1 MLDIVFVNETD
12 FDTTGFDTLI
22 TEVFHEAMKTENIDK
37 YYEVSVVFVTKER
50 IQEIN
55 RTYRGIDR
63 VTDVIS
69 FALLDDE
76 DDIIFED
83 DEEEITVLGDIFIC
97 LEVMKEQS
105 KEYGHSEKRELAF
118 LALHGLL
125 HLLGYDHDTPM
136 EEKEMFAKQDYILN
150 NLGITRG

>member
-97 LEVMKEQS
+97 LEVMKEQA
-105 KEYGHSEKRELAF
+105 KDYGHSEKRELAF

>member
-1 MLDIVFVNETD
+1 MLDIVFVNETEY
-12 FDTTGFDTLI
+12 DTTGYDTLI
-22 TEVFHEAMKTENIDK
+22 TEVFNEAMKVEQIDK
-37 YYEVSVVFVTKER
+37 YYEVSVVFVSKEK

-69 FALLDDE
+69 FALFDNE
-76 DDIIFED
+76 DDIVFED
-83 DEEEITVLGDIFIC
+83 EEEEITTLGDIFIC
-97 LEVMKEQS
+97 LDVMKEQA

-118 LALHGLL
+118 LAVHGLL
-125 HLLGYDHDTPM
+125 HLLGYDHDTN
-136 EEKEMFAKQDYILN
+136 EKEREMFAKQELILN

>member
-97 LEVMKEQS
+97 LEVMKEQA

-150 NLGITRG
+150 NQGITRG

>member
-97 LEVMKEQS
+97 LEVMKEQA

>member
-97 LEVMKEQS
+97 LEVLKEQA

>member
-1 MLDIVFVNETD
+1 MLDIVFVNETEY
-12 FDTTGFDTLI
+12 DTTGYDTLI
-22 TEVFHEAMKTENIDK
+22 TEVFNEAMKVEQIDK
-37 YYEVSVVFVTKER
+37 YYEVSVVFVSKEK

-69 FALLDDE
+69 FALFDNE
-76 DDIIFED
+76 DDIVFED
-83 DEEEITVLGDIFIC
+83 EEEEITTLGDIFIC
-97 LEVMKEQS
+97 VDVMKEQA

-118 LALHGLL
+118 LAVHGLL
-125 HLLGYDHDTPM
+125 HLLGYDHDTN
-136 EEKEMFAKQDYILN
+136 EKEREMFAKQELILN

>member
-1 MLDIVFVNETD
+1 MLDIVFVNETEY
-12 FDTTGFDTLI
+12 DTTGYDTLI
-22 TEVFHEAMKTENIDK
+22 TEVFNEAMKVEQIDK
-37 YYEVSVVFVTKER
+37 YYEVSVVFVSKEK

-69 FALLDDE
+69 FALFDNE
-76 DDIIFED
+76 DDIVFED
-83 DEEEITVLGDIFIC
+83 EEEEITTLGDIFIC
-97 LEVMKEQS
+97 LDVMKEQA

-118 LALHGLL
+118 LAVHGLL
-125 HLLGYDHDTPM
+125 HLLGYEHDTN
-136 EEKEMFAKQDYILN
+136 EKEREMFAKQELILN